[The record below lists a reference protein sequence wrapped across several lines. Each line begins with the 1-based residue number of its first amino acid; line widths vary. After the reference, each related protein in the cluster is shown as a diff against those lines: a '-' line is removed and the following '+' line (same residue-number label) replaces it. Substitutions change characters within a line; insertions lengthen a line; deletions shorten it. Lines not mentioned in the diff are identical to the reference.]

1 MTESTLRGPHRIPRA
16 PPAVEGG
23 EVNQVPRG
31 GPPPECLNAL
41 QATTRRAPAA
51 GTAVNIDID
60 IDIDSMFDDFFSR
73 LLVLDYLIDTV
84 VVDLWCF

>member
-1 MTESTLRGPHRIPRA
+1 MN
-16 PPAVEGG
+16 
-23 EVNQVPRG
+23 EVSRG

-60 IDIDSMFDDFFSR
+60 IDIDSMFYEFLSDSDIDP
-73 LLVLDYLIDTV
+73 LLNYVPGFVCEPPTMGRPCYLV
-84 VVDLWCF
+84 KVQ